1 MRYIIPLLFIALTLP
16 LSAQTVE
23 IDSLKAEYLALN
35 HEIQK
40 AEAAYNF
47 KSITLDSA
55 LVAVGYRIEADTT
68 DAEYVVFIMPDSLAR
83 EALLD
88 IREVG
93 DRGIPFI
100 KTNNP
105 NVIRV
110 HRNRLS
116 RIVKALNP

>member
-1 MRYIIPLLFIALTLP
+1 
-16 LSAQTVE
+16 
-23 IDSLKAEYLALN
+23 
-35 HEIQK
+35 
-40 AEAAYNF
+40 
-47 KSITLDSA
+47 
-55 LVAVGYRIEADTT
+55 
-68 DAEYVVFIMPDSLAR
+68 MPDSLAR